1 MTKSILIVD
10 DDVRNI
16 FALSAVLRSEGFTC
30 VSAMDG
36 LQVMRVLSDN
46 STIGLILMDI
56 MMPVMD
62 GYETI
67 AALKK
72 HTMYGRIPVIAV
84 TAKAMKGDKEK
95 CLEAGAIA
103 YLSKPVDTNELFK
116 LIKEYTVQWK

>member
-36 LQVMRVLSDN
+36 LQVMRVLADN

-72 HTMYGRIPVIAV
+72 HTMYSHIPVIAV

-103 YLSKPVDTNELFK
+103 YLSKPVDTDELFK
-116 LIKEYTVQWK
+116 LINEYTVQWK

>member
-1 MTKSILIVD
+1 MEKSILIVD
-10 DDVRNI
+10 DDLRNI
-16 FALSAVLRSEGFTC
+16 FSLSAVLRSEGYTC

-36 LQVMRVLSDN
+36 LQVLRVLSDN
-46 STIGLILMDI
+46 SSIGLILMDI

-72 HTMYGRIPVIAV
+72 HTMYSRIPVIAV

-95 CLEAGAIA
+95 CLEAGAVA
-103 YLSKPVDTNELFK
+103 YLSKPVDTDELFK
-116 LIKEYTVQWK
+116 LIKEYTVLWK